1 MKNDILFL
9 SILYPRD
16 ECVWDKYVKKHRGQ
30 NISAI
35 QYALLE
41 GLSSNESTECTVLNT
56 LLVPLFPIGYKLPIV
71 RGQKFSIEHIKESKC
86 FSYLNVRGLYTSS
99 LFYGAKKH
107 LKQWANKKNESK
119 IAIAY
124 SLTSYTVKAM
134 HYLKRVNPNIK
145 TMIIVPDLPE
155 YTYRESTGFLKK
167 TISSLGKKRIEKSLQ
182 KNLPFVDK
190 LILFSEKMN
199 EKLNASSF
207 TVFDGIAT
215 EDFKNIKPE
224 RLFPDD
230 IIEILYAGGLNE
242 SYGVQLLLDAFN
254 LLKSN
259 QYKLI
264 LAGRG
269 PMQEKIKKYAEKNSK
284 IIYLGE
290 VPRSKLLSL
299 EKGADVLINP
309 RINSGIFTKYS
320 FPSKNMEYLSS
331 GVPTIGY
338 PLEGMSDEYKKYINY
353 FKEENATSLA
363 ETIEAVC
370 ETEHEIAKKRANE
383 AQEFVF
389 KNKNKKFW
397 AEHIVQFANE

>member
-16 ECVWDKYVKKHRGQ
+16 ECVWDKYVKKHRSQ

-56 LLVPLFPIGYKLPIV
+56 LLVPLFPTGYKRPIV
-71 RGQKFSIEHIKESKC
+71 HSQNFLIENIKKSKC

-107 LKQWANKKNESK
+107 LKQWASEKNENK

-134 HYLKRVNPNIK
+134 HYLKKVNPNIK

-155 YTYRESTGFLKK
+155 YTYRESTRFLKK
-167 TISSLGKKRIEKSLQ
+167 MISSLGKKRVEKSLQ
-182 KNLPFVDK
+182 KNLSFVDK

-215 EDFKNIKPE
+215 EDFKNIKSE
-224 RLFPDD
+224 RLVQDD
-230 IIEILYAGGLNE
+230 TIEILYAGGLSE

-254 LLKSN
+254 MLKSDR
-259 QYKLI
+259 YRLI

-269 PMQEKIKKYAEKNSK
+269 PMQEKIKKESEKNSK

-290 VPRSKLLSL
+290 IPRAKLISL
-299 EKGADVLINP
+299 EKGANVLINP
-309 RINSGIFTKYS
+309 RINSGIFTRYS

-338 PLEGMSDEYKKYINY
+338 ALEGISTEYEKYINY
-353 FKEENATSLA
+353 FKEESATALA
-363 ETIEAVC
+363 ETIQSVC
-370 ETEHEIAKKRANE
+370 EKDYKIAKQRAQE

-389 KNKNKKFW
+389 KNKNKSFW
-397 AEHIVQFANE
+397 AEHIVRFANE